1 MPKDYG
7 SFCRLMKL
15 FCELYDVLYLNK
27 LNRSRC
33 ILYVFECPNDFC
45 GFKMVSGFWLTCN
58 NKHARKVSGL
68 GDVHKATNSL
78 LSFFGILLLT
88 VMFRHIC
95 FFLSGTGRYVCPRL
109 SRKSVSFQPLTS
121 ILLCQNS
128 FFFTSVGFFLEIS
141 T

>member
-33 ILYVFECPNDFC
+33 ILYVFECPNGFC
-45 GFKMVSGFWLTCN
+45 GFKMVSGFWLPCN

-95 FFLSGTGRYVCPRL
+95 FFCLVQAGTCVPVCRENQFHFNH
-109 SRKSVSFQPLTS
+109 S
-121 ILLCQNS
+121 LLYYCVKTF